1 MRARLVPCL
10 TVLLLSTLSS
20 PATVLALPHDGP
32 PPADAGRA
40 VDYLILTSDQ
50 LAHEF
55 QAFADFK
62 QRHDGFAAEVHTLSE
77 VRAAIPTA
85 VDDVERIRQFL
96 IQYRDQHGTRFV
108 LLGGDVSVVPARIEH
123 ADDAWRS
130 QFEPQPSDVAS
141 DLVFVSPDGDWDSN
155 HDGLFGTT
163 ADAVVLQPTLAV
175 GRAPVRDAE
184 EARRFV
190 AKTERYED
198 GVGGAHASPGAGAG
212 QDRRGTAPDVL
223 LAAGDG
229 AYFRSFPTEAAE
241 YIGSRIA
248 TFATLGIA
256 RLYDSETPIAGAGA
270 LTEASWLGAL
280 DEGADLVVAVAPSGT
295 PDRLEFLQPAD
306 GPAPSLDVGQALALE
321 NHRQPFTFFTIMNIN
336 TPGIPG
342 TAGTVGEALVR
353 APRGGAVAAMAPAST
368 ELVSEILQLQEQMI
382 FHLYD
387 GTAPALGNA
396 LNLAIADVAP
406 QYQIIG
412 FPPSL
417 RAQVLL
423 GDPSLRLRSATA
435 ARGATRPAATPLP
448 LAALPPGRELTTG
461 VTRPVTR
468 TAGAGLQA
476 DAGRQAADL
485 VFAAPRRASS
495 GATLEWSVSV
505 PARLAG
511 QPMELALFDVSGR
524 RVGGISGAIARAGA
538 NVLRWAPRE
547 PGASAAG
554 PGLYFARL
562 RVAQVSRVQRVFLAP

>member
-50 LAHEF
+50 LAHELR
-55 QAFADFK
+55 AFADFN
-62 QRHDGFAAEVHTLSE
+62 QRHDGFAAEGHTLSE

-85 VDDVERIRQFL
+85 VDDVERIREFL
-96 IQYRDQHGTRFV
+96 IQYRDQDGTRFV

-280 DEGADLVVAVAPSGT
+280 DEGAGPVVAGAPSGT
-295 PDRLEFLQPAD
+295 PGRVRIP
-306 GPAPSLDVGQALALE
+306 PAPGRRRACA
-321 NHRQPFTFFTIMNIN
+321 P
-336 TPGIPG
+336 
-342 TAGTVGEALVR
+342 AG
-353 APRGGAVAAMAPAST
+353 GGAAARAPAST

-423 GDPSLRLRSATA
+423 GDPSLRLRSAPA
-435 ARGATRPAATPLP
+435 ARGARRRAATPLP

-476 DAGRQAADL
+476 DAGRPAADL
-485 VFAAPRRASS
+485 VFAAPRRAPS
-495 GATLEWSVSV
+495 GATLGWSVSV